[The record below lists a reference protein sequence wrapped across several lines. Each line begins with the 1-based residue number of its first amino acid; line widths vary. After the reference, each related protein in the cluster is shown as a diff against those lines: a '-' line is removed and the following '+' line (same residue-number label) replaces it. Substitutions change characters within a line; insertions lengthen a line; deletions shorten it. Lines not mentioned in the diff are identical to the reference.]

1 MQVVGA
7 SRRLD
12 PSHEGNGAALMKR
25 DGSLLNMHQ
34 VVEGR
39 EREGVVFPDQRWMG
53 MIPSPKSMLSSL
65 TVKGWS
71 WSRC

>member
-12 PSHEGNGAALMKR
+12 QSHEGNGAALVQR

-39 EREGVVFPDQRWMG
+39 EREGVVLPDQ
-53 MIPSPKSMLSSL
+53 
-65 TVKGWS
+65 
-71 WSRC
+71 